1 MHFLILS
8 IKNKP
13 LNIVYCMNSN
23 LRGTLNICTVQV
35 TRRLFTYRQDII
47 RSQFTQKI
55 QFICVVMNL
64 NDQKLQTFTDAQ
76 GNTTHQ
82 EPVGVNLWKGGLDH
96 PYFIIRS
103 YFSITPCRSEI
114 KHLHI
119 SRWQNKNKFPGVILC
134 KYLHPLH
141 CVSFWSVSKCFQ
153 CLNYDFFKYAGSAS
167 SSSELYNELYLI
179 LIK

>member
-82 EPVGVNLWKGGLDH
+82 EPVGVNL
-96 PYFIIRS
+96 
-103 YFSITPCRSEI
+103 
-114 KHLHI
+114 
-119 SRWQNKNKFPGVILC
+119 
-134 KYLHPLH
+134 
-141 CVSFWSVSKCFQ
+141 
-153 CLNYDFFKYAGSAS
+153 
-167 SSSELYNELYLI
+167 
-179 LIK
+179 